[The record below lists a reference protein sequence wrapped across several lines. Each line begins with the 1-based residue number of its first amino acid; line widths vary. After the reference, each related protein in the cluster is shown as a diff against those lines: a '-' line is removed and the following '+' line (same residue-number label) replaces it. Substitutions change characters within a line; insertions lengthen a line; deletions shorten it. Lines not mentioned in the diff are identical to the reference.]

1 MRIAKEEIDL
11 TADQLKALFKK
22 RTSLIRKILRNPF
35 ASRKKLNSQEPPKDP
50 INRKEV
56 YILHPDAEKP
66 NYLLDVC
73 CTPIPGDDV
82 LGFVN
87 DDEEVVLHKQSCPV
101 AMRLK
106 TSYGPRLVA
115 TRWGGTAEK
124 FIARIAVEGI
134 DRHGIL
140 EEITSTVSQK
150 LGINIRGLNISAP
163 QEVFQAELTV
173 LVDNTDTVESICNA
187 LKSIKGVQKAARI
200 S

>member
-1 MRIAKEEIDL
+1 M
-11 TADQLKALFKK
+11 
-22 RTSLIRKILRNPF
+22 
-35 ASRKKLNSQEPPKDP
+35 
-50 INRKEV
+50 
-56 YILHPDAEKP
+56 
-66 NYLLDVC
+66 C

-115 TRWGGTAEK
+115 TRWGGT
-124 FIARIAVEGI
+124 
-134 DRHGIL
+134 
-140 EEITSTVSQK
+140 
-150 LGINIRGLNISAP
+150 